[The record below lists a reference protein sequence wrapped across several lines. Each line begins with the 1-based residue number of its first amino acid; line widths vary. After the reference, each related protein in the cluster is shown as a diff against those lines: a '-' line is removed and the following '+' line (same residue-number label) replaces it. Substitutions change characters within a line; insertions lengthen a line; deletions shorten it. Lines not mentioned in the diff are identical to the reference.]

1 MGGGVRIVPSR
12 GLEHDSSGEPGRVYG
27 TFRRWFR
34 LSLRVFFR
42 QVQVEGVHHVPA
54 RGGGIIIA
62 WHPNAVIDG
71 MLLAAECPRPITFGA
86 RHGLLD
92 LPLLGWVLRSTG
104 TVPIYRACDMAEH
117 ESQARRAANRRS
129 LGRMAEA
136 VADGRLTA
144 LFPEGLSHDA
154 PYPVALKTGAARLY
168 DMARQLAGDVEPVV
182 LPVGLHY
189 GAKDRGRSTVLV
201 RFFPPL
207 DLPDELVKA
216 PAGEDDEARQARLRN
231 LTGLFERTIQET
243 ALATE
248 NWRSHQLMHRTRKL
262 MRAELAH
269 RRESDPG
276 PATPS
281 ERRAGFARVWT
292 AYRALA
298 GRNPATAEALTR
310 QLVAY
315 DHGLREV
322 RLEDHHLDRVGS
334 SSGVAFWFAIVRAVV
349 LLVLLAPLA
358 LVGYVTNGPT
368 AVLLFS
374 LAHGLGRA
382 AKDRATIKVLAGM
395 LLLPITWGAWGAI
408 AAYAATLFDPSGS
421 SFRIVLGIGAAAA
434 LVSVLSVPAVFLF
447 VRILNETTR
456 LVRVRTTRLR
466 HRESIDRL
474 RRQRAELFDS
484 LVKEAENLELPGTVL
499 FDGRV
504 EPDT

>member
-1 MGGGVRIVPSR
+1 M
-12 GLEHDSSGEPGRVYG
+12 YG

-42 QVQVEGVHHVPA
+42 HVQVEGLHNVPA

-62 WHPNAVIDG
+62 WHPNAVVDG
-71 MLLAAECPRPITFGA
+71 MLLTAECPRPITFGA
-86 RHGLLD
+86 RHGLLE

-104 TVPIYRACDMAEH
+104 TVPIYRACDTGEY
-117 ESQARRAANRRS
+117 ELEARRTANTRS
-129 LGRMAEA
+129 LGKLAEA

-154 PYPVALKTGAARLY
+154 PHPVALKTGAARLY
-168 DMARQLAGDVEPVV
+168 DMARQLGGDVEPFV

-189 GAKDRGRSTVLV
+189 GAKDHGRSTVLV

-207 DLPDELVKA
+207 NLPDELVSS
-216 PAGEDDEARQARLRN
+216 PAGEDDDARYARLRT
-231 LTGLFERTIQET
+231 LTELFERTIHET

-248 NWRSHQLMHRTRKL
+248 DWRSHQLMHRTRKL

-269 RRESDPG
+269 RRERDPG

-292 AYRALA
+292 AYRAVA
-298 GRNPATAEALTR
+298 ERNPVTAEALSR
-310 QLVAY
+310 QLAAY
-315 DHGLREV
+315 DRGLREI

-334 SSGVAFWFAIVRAVV
+334 SSGLAFWVAIGRAVV

-358 LVGYVTNGPT
+358 LVGYLTNGPT
-368 AVLLFS
+368 ALLLFS
-374 LAHGLGRA
+374 LAHALGRA
-382 AKDRATIKVLAGM
+382 AKDRATIKVLGGM

-408 AAYAATLFDPSGS
+408 TAYGATLLAPSGPN
-421 SFRIVLGIGAAAA
+421 FRVALGIGAAAA

-447 VRILNETTR
+447 VRIQNETIR

-466 HRESIDRL
+466 HRETIDRL
-474 RRQRAELFDS
+474 RRQRAVLFDS
-484 LVKEAENLELPGTVL
+484 LIKEAEDLELPGTVL

-504 EPDT
+504 EPDM